1 VTTGKEDST
10 SSGASESAESTSLR
24 TTKHCLNCGSV
35 IDINAAICPKCGV
48 SQNKRPAGKSKIF
61 CHNCG
66 AEIDINA
73 EICPKCGVR
82 QRVSAPIAAGEKSPF
97 IAAILSF
104 LIAGV
109 GEMYVGK
116 MRRGIVIL
124 LAAAILAAISMGIG
138 YFVIWLLS
146 IYDAYKL
153 AKGEPSP
160 LDFIDQYVDN
170 L

>member
-1 VTTGKEDST
+1 M
-10 SSGASESAESTSLR
+10 
-24 TTKHCLNCGSV
+24 
-35 IDINAAICPKCGV
+35 
-48 SQNKRPAGKSKIF
+48 F

-73 EICPKCGVR
+73 LLCPKCGVE
-82 QRVSAPIAAGEKSPF
+82 QKVGVPIAAGEKSVF
-97 IAAILSF
+97 IAAVLSF
-104 LIAGV
+104 LLAGV

-124 LAAAILAAISMGIG
+124 LAALLLSWTMIG
-138 YFVIWLLS
+138 YPIIWLLS

-153 AKGEPSP
+153 AKGEPGP

>member
-1 VTTGKEDST
+1 MAVGRDDST
-10 SSGASESAESTSLR
+10 SSGGSESEAPTSPR
-24 TTKHCLNCGSV
+24 KTKHCLNCGSD

-48 SQNKRPAGKSKIF
+48 SQNKRPAGKSKMF

-73 EICPKCGVR
+73 LLCPKCGVE
-82 QRVSAPIAAGEKSPF
+82 QKVGVPIAAGEKSAF

-104 LIAGV
+104 LLAGV
-109 GEMYVGK
+109 GEIYVGK

-124 LAAAILAAISMGIG
+124 LAALLLSWTMIG
-138 YFVIWLLS
+138 YPIIWLLS

-153 AKGEPSP
+153 AKGEAGP